1 MEKMFKRTLLGATVA
16 MVSTGAL
23 AAESSQVGIISD
35 FNVQAYGVAAISVV
49 NYDSDKTN
57 LSDNTVKDTSTGY
70 DYENESRIGFRASK
84 DMFENLNVF
93 MQIES
98 GYVGENGDGAT
109 LGNRDTFLGLQGD
122 WGKVRFGRM
131 LTPMYEIID
140 WPYSNPGLG
149 AAFDWGGDVKY
160 NRDRHGDMAR
170 FDSKDYNG
178 FSFAL
183 ATGRGDKDVK
193 DNYFY
198 GANAHY
204 KLADSFTIHAAVE
217 SEQDRKISDAVAA
230 GTATCLDAGGC
241 TIDGTSYTFG
251 QAYATAAS
259 PYESTDTLGY
269 IMGFEASLPAGFGL
283 AAAYKTGESKTSA
296 GVTSEQAS
304 YSIIGQYW
312 NGPWGF
318 KLGYAANM
326 ESEKAGI
333 KQNDEDSVISGQ
345 LMYVHNGFVP
355 YVRIAQRDIKAYDT
369 DDKVTYD
376 TDTFVVRVGLEYGF

>member
-1 MEKMFKRTLLGATVA
+1 MDKMFKRTLLGAAVA
-16 MVSTGAL
+16 VASTGVMAK
-23 AAESSQVGIISD
+23 QVGVNSD
-35 FNVQAYGVAAISVV
+35 FQVEAYGVAAISVV
-49 NYDSDKTN
+49 NYDTDETVISTGVVTDK
-57 LSDNTVKDTSTGY
+57 STGY

-84 DMFENLNVF
+84 DMFDDLNVF
-93 MQIES
+93 VQIES

-149 AAFDWGGDVKY
+149 AAFDWGADVKY

-183 ATGRGDKDVK
+183 ATGRGESSVK

-204 KLADSFTIHAAVE
+204 KLADSFTIHAALE
-217 SEQDRKISDAVAA
+217 SEQDRKISDSVAEA
-230 GTATCLDAGGC
+230 YSYCATPTGCKDA
-241 TIDGTSYTFG
+241 DGSSVTQGSNYKSASAADQVNADTFG
-251 QAYATAAS
+251 
-259 PYESTDTLGY
+259 Y
-269 IMGFEASLPAGFGL
+269 ILGFEASLPAGFGL
-283 AAAYKTGESKTSA
+283 AAAYKAGESKDTT
-296 GVTSEQAS
+296 GVKSEQAS

-312 NGPWGF
+312 SGPWGF
-318 KLGYAANM
+318 KLGYAANQ
-326 ESEKAGI
+326 ESKKAGI
-333 KQNDEDSVISGQ
+333 KQDDADSIVSGQ

-355 YVRIAQRDIKAYDT
+355 YVRVAQRDLKSDGKNSEI
-369 DDKVTYD
+369 
-376 TDTFVVRVGLEYGF
+376 FVVRVGLEYGF

>member
-1 MEKMFKRTLLGATVA
+1 MDKFFKRTLIGTAVA
-16 MVSTGAL
+16 LASTGAM
-23 AAESSQVGIISD
+23 AKQVGVNSD
-35 FNVQAYGVAAISVV
+35 FQVEAYGVAAISIV
-49 NYDSDKTN
+49 NYDTDETNMGTGVVTDK
-57 LSDNTVKDTSTGY
+57 STGY

-84 DMFENLNVF
+84 DMFDDLNVF

-149 AAFDWGGDVKY
+149 AAFDWGSTVKY

-183 ATGRGDKDVK
+183 AAGRGESSVK

-204 KLADSFTIHAAVE
+204 KLGDSFTIHAGIE
-217 SEQDRKISDAVAA
+217 TENDRKLSDAVADKYEVCSVAA
-230 GTATCLDAGGC
+230 GCKDVNDVTQVVGDTYQSAKAAAQVNAD
-241 TIDGTSYTFG
+241 TFG
-251 QAYATAAS
+251 
-259 PYESTDTLGY
+259 Y
-269 IMGFEASLPAGFGL
+269 IVGFEASLPAGFGL
-283 AAAYKTGESKTSA
+283 AAAYKAGESKDVAT
-296 GVTSEQAS
+296 GVKSEQDS

-326 ESEKAGI
+326 ESEKAGV
-333 KQNDEDSVISGQ
+333 KQNDEDSILSGQ

-355 YVRIAQRDIKAYDT
+355 YVRVAQRDLK
-369 DDKVTYD
+369 DDGKNTEI
-376 TDTFVVRVGLEYGF
+376 FVVRVGLEYGF

>member
-1 MEKMFKRTLLGATVA
+1 MDKMFKRTLLGAAV
-16 MVSTGAL
+16 AL
-23 AAESSQVGIISD
+23 ASTSAFANTESSQVGIISD

-49 NYDSDKTN
+49 NYDTDETNISTGAVTDK
-57 LSDNTVKDTSTGY
+57 STGY

-84 DMFENLNVF
+84 DMFENVNVF

-98 GYVGENGDGAT
+98 GYVGENGTGAT

-149 AAFDWGGDVKY
+149 AAFDWGGDVKF

-170 FDSKDYNG
+170 FDSADYNG

-183 ATGRGDKDVK
+183 ATGRGESSVK

-198 GANAHY
+198 GANLHY
-204 KLADSFTIHAAVE
+204 KVVDSFTIHAALE
-217 SEQDRKISDAVAA
+217 SETDKEVTSATGAS
-230 GTATCLDAGGC
+230 TCLDASGC
-241 TIDGTSYTFG
+241 GTGISFGDEVSATPAEAADTFG
-251 QAYATAAS
+251 
-259 PYESTDTLGY
+259 Y
-269 IMGFEASLPAGFGL
+269 IVGFEASLPAGFGL
-283 AAAYKTGESKTSA
+283 AAAYKSGESKTNA
-296 GVTSEQAS
+296 GVTSEQDS

-318 KLGYAANM
+318 KAGYAANM
-326 ESEKAGI
+326 ESTKAGI
-333 KQNDEDSVISGQ
+333 KQDDEDSIVSGQ

-355 YVRIAQRDIKAYDT
+355 YVRVAQRDLKSGGKNTEI
-369 DDKVTYD
+369 
-376 TDTFVVRVGLEYGF
+376 FVVRVGLEYGF

>member
-1 MEKMFKRTLLGATVA
+1 MDKMFKRTLLGAAV
-16 MVSTGAL
+16 AL
-23 AAESSQVGIISD
+23 ASTSAFANAESSQVGVISD

-49 NYDSDKTN
+49 NYDKDETNMSTGAVTDK
-57 LSDNTVKDTSTGY
+57 STGY

-84 DMFENLNVF
+84 DMFENVNVF

-98 GYVGENGDGAT
+98 GYVGENGTGAT

-149 AAFDWGGDVKY
+149 AAFDWGGDVKF

-170 FDSKDYNG
+170 FDSADYNG

-183 ATGRGDKDVK
+183 ATGRGESSVK

-198 GANAHY
+198 GANLHY
-204 KLADSFTIHAAVE
+204 KLADSFTIHAALE
-217 SEQDRKISDAVAA
+217 SEQDRKVSDKVDAAYAVCTTPGTDSCTGLNDVKFDQGDFYQTTEAA
-230 GTATCLDAGGC
+230 TAVNTD
-241 TIDGTSYTFG
+241 TFG
-251 QAYATAAS
+251 
-259 PYESTDTLGY
+259 Y
-269 IMGFEASLPAGFGL
+269 IVGFEASLPAGFGL
-283 AAAYKTGESKTSA
+283 AAAYKSGESKTNA
-296 GVTSEQAS
+296 GVTSEQDS

-318 KLGYAANM
+318 KAGYAANM
-326 ESEKAGI
+326 ESTKAGI
-333 KQNDEDSVISGQ
+333 KQDDEDSIVSGQ

-355 YVRIAQRDIKAYDT
+355 YVRVAQRDLKSDGKNTEI
-369 DDKVTYD
+369 
-376 TDTFVVRVGLEYGF
+376 FVVRVGLEYGF